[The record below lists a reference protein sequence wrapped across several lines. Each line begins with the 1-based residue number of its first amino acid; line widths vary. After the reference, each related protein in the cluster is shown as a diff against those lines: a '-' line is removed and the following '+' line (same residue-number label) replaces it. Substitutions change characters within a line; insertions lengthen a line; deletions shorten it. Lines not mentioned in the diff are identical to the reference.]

1 MHLNLFHC
9 PTPYPL
15 TGAANDRTCCRPLEG
30 MVVYA
35 TPLSESGVT
44 YRRGLGTM
52 LYARVASFTPQGERS
67 PVGEERE
74 AQSYSCLAKRSS
86 ASCSY
91 FVPERP

>member
-1 MHLNLFHC
+1 
-9 PTPYPL
+9 
-15 TGAANDRTCCRPLEG
+15 

-44 YRRGLGTM
+44 YSRGRGTM

-67 PVGEERE
+67 PVGKERD
-74 AQSYSCLAKRSS
+74 ALPYSCLAKRSS

-91 FVPERP
+91 FVPGRL